1 MKTMIKTI
9 VSLETN
15 LASSI
20 ALKYACRL
28 ANLIDIE
35 LHTIHVKEPDSEG
48 QSLGSGWVRKT
59 WEDTMRNSEQAEIHQ
74 MIKAELASYPRLG
87 SPKMSVGNREKEIF
101 YELQSGFYDLF
112 VEGAL
117 HTFNSS
123 PFYSK
128 IHSWFYRNTPCP
140 IILVKNLVN
149 LEKVLLVLSSEVNY
163 AKLIS
168 KVLKFFKGVNVELD
182 LIYFDFNRR
191 EKSVQSKGEDPDTI
205 LRNAEKI
212 LSENEMPP
220 AQCRVVQN
228 SSNKAAELI
237 QGYGLVASSIYR
249 QTGKRGPLLELLSR
263 TPYPL
268 LLCWQ

>member
-1 MKTMIKTI
+1 MIKTI
-9 VSLETN
+9 VSLEAN
-15 LASSI
+15 LASNI
-20 ALKYACRL
+20 ALRYACRL
-28 ANLIDIE
+28 ANLIEIE
-35 LHTIHVKEPDSEG
+35 LHTIHVMEPDSEG
-48 QSLGSGWVRKT
+48 PPPGSGWVRKT
-59 WEDTMRNSEQAEIHQ
+59 WEGAMLTTEQAEIRR
-74 MIKAELASYPRLG
+74 MVKAEKASFPRLG
-87 SPKMSVGNREKEIF
+87 PPKMSVGDREKEIL
-101 YELQSGFYDLF
+101 YELQSGFHDLF
-112 VEGAL
+112 IEGAL
-117 HTFNSS
+117 HTFNSA
-123 PFYSK
+123 PFYGK

-140 IILVKNLVN
+140 ILLVKNLVN

-168 KVLKFFKGVNVELD
+168 KVLKFFKGGKVELD
-182 LIYFDFNRR
+182 LIYCDFNRH
-191 EKSVQSKGEDPDTI
+191 EKSVRSKGEDPDTI

-228 SSNKAAELI
+228 SSDNAAELM

-249 QTGKRGPLLELLSR
+249 QTSKKSPLLEFLSR

>member
-1 MKTMIKTI
+1 MIKTI
-9 VSLETN
+9 VSLEAN
-15 LASSI
+15 LASNI
-20 ALKYACRL
+20 ALRYACRL

-35 LHTIHVKEPDSEG
+35 LHTIHVMEPDSE
-48 QSLGSGWVRKT
+48 SPPPGSGWVRKT
-59 WEDTMRNSEQAEIHQ
+59 WEGAMLTSGQAEISR
-74 MIKAELASYPRLG
+74 MVKAERASFPRLG
-87 SPKMSVGNREKEIF
+87 PPKMSVGNREKEIF

-123 PFYSK
+123 PFYSR

-140 IILVKNLVN
+140 IILVKNLVS

-163 AKLIS
+163 AKLIATF
-168 KVLKFFKGVNVELD
+168 LKFFKGVKVGID
-182 LIYFDFNRR
+182 LIYCDFNAHA
-191 EKSVQSKGEDPDTI
+191 KSVRPKGEDADTI

-220 AQCRVVQN
+220 AHCRVVQN
-228 SSNKAAELI
+228 SPDKAAELM
-237 QGYGLVASSIYR
+237 QSYGLVASSIYR
-249 QTGKRGPLLELLSR
+249 QTSQKSPLLELLSR

-268 LLCWQ
+268 FLCWQ

>member
-1 MKTMIKTI
+1 MIKTI
-9 VSLETN
+9 VSLEAN
-15 LASSI
+15 LASNI
-20 ALKYACRL
+20 ALRYACRL
-28 ANLIDIE
+28 ANLIEIE
-35 LHTIHVKEPDSEG
+35 LHTIHVMEPDSEG
-48 QSLGSGWVRKT
+48 PPPGSGWVRKT
-59 WEDTMRNSEQAEIHQ
+59 WEGAMLTTEQAEIRR
-74 MIKAELASYPRLG
+74 MVKAEKASFPRLG
-87 SPKMSVGNREKEIF
+87 PPKMSVGDREKEIL
-101 YELQSGFYDLF
+101 YELQSGFHDLF
-112 VEGAL
+112 IEGAL
-117 HTFNSS
+117 HTFNSA

-168 KVLKFFKGVNVELD
+168 KVLKFFKGGKVELD
-182 LIYFDFNRR
+182 LIYCDFNRH
-191 EKSVQSKGEDPDTI
+191 EKSVRSKGEDPDTI

-228 SSNKAAELI
+228 SSDNAAELM

-249 QTGKRGPLLELLSR
+249 QTSKKSPLLELLSR

>member
-1 MKTMIKTI
+1 MIKTI
-9 VSLETN
+9 VSLEAN
-15 LASSI
+15 LASNI
-20 ALKYACRL
+20 ALRYACRL
-28 ANLIDIE
+28 ANLIEIE
-35 LHTIHVKEPDSEG
+35 LHTIHVMEPDSE
-48 QSLGSGWVRKT
+48 SPPPGSGWVRKT
-59 WEDTMRNSEQAEIHQ
+59 WEGAMLTSGQAEISR
-74 MIKAELASYPRLG
+74 MIKAERASFPRLG
-87 SPKMSVGNREKEIF
+87 PPKMSVGNREKEIF

-140 IILVKNLVN
+140 IILVKNLVS

-168 KVLKFFKGVNVELD
+168 TILKFFKGVEVELD
-182 LIYFDFNRR
+182 LIYCDFN
-191 EKSVQSKGEDPDTI
+191 EHAKSVQPKGEDADTI

-212 LSENEMPP
+212 LSENEIPP
-220 AQCRVVQN
+220 AHCRVVQN
-228 SSNKAAELI
+228 SSDKAAELMR
-237 QGYGLVASSIYR
+237 GYGLVASSIYR
-249 QTGKRGPLLELLSR
+249 QTSKKSPLLELLSR

-268 LLCWQ
+268 FLCWQ

>member
-1 MKTMIKTI
+1 MIKTI

-20 ALKYACRL
+20 ALQYACRL
-28 ANLIDIE
+28 ANLIETE
-35 LHTIHVKEPDSEG
+35 LHTIHVKEPDSE
-48 QSLGSGWVRKT
+48 SPSPGSGWVRKT
-59 WEDTMRNSEQAEIHQ
+59 WEDAVLTSEQAEIRR
-74 MIKAELASYPRLG
+74 MVKAARVSYPRLG
-87 SPKMSVGNREKEIF
+87 PTKMSVGDREKEIL
-101 YELQSGFYDLF
+101 YELQGGFYDLF

-117 HTFNSS
+117 HTFNSA

-140 IILVKNLVN
+140 IILVKNLVS
-149 LEKVLLVLSSEVNY
+149 LEKILLVLSSEVNY
-163 AKLIS
+163 TKLIATF
-168 KVLKFFKGVNVELD
+168 LKFFKGVKVEMD
-182 LIYFDFNRR
+182 LIYCDFNAHA
-191 EKSVQSKGEDPDTI
+191 KSVQPKGEDADTI

-220 AQCRVVQN
+220 AHCRVVQN
-228 SSNKAAELI
+228 SSDKAAELMR
-237 QGYGLVASSIYR
+237 GYGLVASSIYR
-249 QTGKRGPLLELLSR
+249 QTRKKSPLLELLSR

>member
-1 MKTMIKTI
+1 MIRTI

-15 LASSI
+15 LATNI
-20 ALKYACRL
+20 ALRYACRL
-28 ANLIDIE
+28 ANLIETE
-35 LHTIHVKEPDSEG
+35 LHTIYVKEPDSED
-48 QSLGSGWVRKT
+48 QSPGSGWVRKT
-59 WEDTMRNSEQAEIHQ
+59 WENAMLTTEQAEIHR
-74 MIKAELASYPRLG
+74 MVKAERASYPRLG
-87 SPKMSVGNREKEIF
+87 PPRISVGDREKEIF
-101 YELQSGFYDLF
+101 YELQNGLYDLF

-117 HTFNSS
+117 HTYNSA

-140 IILVKNLVN
+140 VILVKNLVS

-168 KVLKFFKGVNVELD
+168 TVIKLFKGVKVELD
-182 LIYFDFNRR
+182 LVYCDFAGHT
-191 EKSVQSKGEDPDTI
+191 KSARPKGEDAGTI
-205 LRNAEKI
+205 LQNAEKI

-220 AQCRVVQN
+220 AQSHVVEK
-228 SSNKAAELI
+228 SSDKAAEFI
-237 QGYGLVASSIYR
+237 RGYGLVASSIYR
-249 QTGKRGPLLELLSR
+249 QTRKKSPLLELLSR

>member
-1 MKTMIKTI
+1 MIKTI

-20 ALKYACRL
+20 ALRYACRL
-28 ANLIDIE
+28 ANLIEIE
-35 LHTIHVKEPDSEG
+35 LQTIHVMEPDSEG
-48 QSLGSGWVRKT
+48 SPPGSGWVRKT
-59 WEDTMRNSEQAEIHQ
+59 WEGAMLTSEQTEVGR
-74 MIKAELASYPRLG
+74 MVKAERASYPRLG
-87 SPKMSVGNREKEIF
+87 PPKMSVGDREKEIL

-117 HTFNSS
+117 HTFNSA

-140 IILVKNLVN
+140 IILVKNLVS

-168 KVLKFFKGVNVELD
+168 KVLKFFKGVKVELD
-182 LIYFDFNRR
+182 LIYCDFNRH
-191 EKSVQSKGEDPDTI
+191 EKSVRSKGEDPDTI

-220 AQCRVVQN
+220 VQCRVVQN
-228 SSNKAAELI
+228 SSDKAAELI

-249 QTGKRGPLLELLSR
+249 QTNKKSPLLELLSR